1 MIAWPAKDPA
11 DIADFTWTPDLD
23 TGDTIA
29 TFAATI
35 SSGTITK
42 QGAETSTTTQGIVWL
57 QGGADKELAI
67 LALVITTA
75 GGRTF
80 REGAVLPVFNRATE
94 TLAIFRLRYP
104 AFVAVSD
111 GLISYRLYEALS
123 IVGDN
128 WPAAG
133 AITAR
138 TAWAAH
144 KLAEAGVLFSAVP
157 QGLTSFKSGTF
168 SATVSDSL
176 ASLTGLDATA
186 YGREFVAMR
195 HAAFAGPIM
204 AWTPPV
210 SGYA

>member
-11 DIADFTWTPDLD
+11 DVADFIWTPDLD

-29 TFAATI
+29 TFVVTI

-42 QGAETSTTTQGIVWL
+42 QGSETKTDTAGTVWL
-57 QGGADKELAI
+57 QGGADQELAI
-67 LALVITTA
+67 LSLLITTA

-80 REGAVLPVFNRATE
+80 REGAVLPVFDRATE

-104 AFVAVSD
+104 AFAAVSD

-123 IVGDN
+123 AVGTE
-128 WPAAG
+128 WPEAVR
-133 AITAR
+133 ITAR

-144 KLAEAGVLFSAVP
+144 KLAEAGALSGAVP

-168 SATVSDSL
+168 SATVASEL
-176 ASLTGLDATA
+176 ASLTGFDATV

-195 HAAFAGPIM
+195 RAAFAGPFM
-204 AWTPPV
+204 AWTPPETA
-210 SGYA
+210 SA